1 MYYLTLTSDKL
12 LIATQTS
19 PIYRGE
25 NLSDSVR
32 IIIPKVVESVSLETA
47 TVFLNYVRSDR
58 TGDLDLLI
66 RADEEYDETHY
77 QYLFP
82 IDSKLTRLP
91 GEICIWLTIYSGS
104 PCAPTITKSSEYTMI
119 VSSAKNSD
127 DYIDS
132 NATAIYKLK
141 TRIDEVAKQ
150 IPDDLKIAPD
160 LSGES
165 TRLHLSVED
174 MPIGV
179 GVPYSTQSGGGSTP
193 PDPDDDGMIEFDK
206 DPDTSGDDGMI
217 EF

>member
-58 TGDLDLLI
+58 TGDLYLLI

-82 IDSKLTRLP
+82 IDSKLTRLSD
-91 GEICIWLTIYSGS
+91 EICIWLTIYSGN

-127 DYIDS
+127 DFIDS
-132 NATAIYKLK
+132 GASDDSIDSSASAIYKLK
-141 TRIDEVAKQ
+141 TRIDEVANQ
-150 IPDDLKIAPD
+150 IPDDLKIVSD
-160 LSGES
+160 QSGES

-174 MPIGV
+174 TLIGI

-193 PDPDDDGMIEFDK
+193 TDPIDPDDDGMIEF
-206 DPDTSGDDGMI
+206 
-217 EF
+217 

>member
-1 MYYLTLTSDKL
+1 MYYLTLTIDKL

-58 TGDLDLLI
+58 TGDLYLLI

-82 IDSKLTRLP
+82 IDSKLTRLSD
-91 GEICIWLTIYSGS
+91 EICIWLTIYSGN

-127 DYIDS
+127 DFIDS
-132 NATAIYKLK
+132 GASDDFIDSSASAIYKLK
-141 TRIDEVAKQ
+141 TRIDEVANQ

-160 LSGES
+160 QSGES

-174 MPIGV
+174 TLIGI

-193 PDPDDDGMIEFDK
+193 TDPIDPDDDGMIEF
-206 DPDTSGDDGMI
+206 
-217 EF
+217 